1 MESKF
6 SKSKKPYILEA
17 MNLKKMLFMRHK
29 QIMYSAFHLNM
40 AISSES
46 ELNIRLTIFIYV
58 SSF

>member
-6 SKSKKPYILEA
+6 SKSKKPYILE